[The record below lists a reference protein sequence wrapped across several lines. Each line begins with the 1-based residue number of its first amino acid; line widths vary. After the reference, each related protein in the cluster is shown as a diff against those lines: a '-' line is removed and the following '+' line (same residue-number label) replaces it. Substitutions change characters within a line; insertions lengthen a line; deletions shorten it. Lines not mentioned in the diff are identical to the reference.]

1 MQTQGGG
8 NAGNAL
14 TSAARLGLVRPA
26 LITKIG
32 SDSVG
37 DQILAELKGD
47 GVDVSHVLRAPDAP
61 SPFTYIIVDREGDQF
76 NPVSACAVA
85 FNGCLPLLGSA
96 DISKCLC
103 GTRCLQVPQP
113 H

>member
-14 TSAARLGLVRPA
+14 TAAARLGLTPA

-37 DQILAELKGD
+37 DQILAELEQD
-47 GVDVSHVLRAPDAP
+47 GVDTRHVLRAQDAP
-61 SPFTYIIVDREGDQF
+61 SPFSYIIVDRQGDCHD
-76 NPVSACAVA
+76 ACSV
-85 FNGCLPLLGSA
+85 
-96 DISKCLC
+96 
-103 GTRCLQVPQP
+103 QP
-113 H
+113 WQYK